1 MNEKNKD
8 SKFLEAIYRNAEEQ
22 KKQIRQDIEDYKK
35 KSMNDSSEKNS
46 ALPEISKE
54 SKFLDAINRDAAEH
68 MAQITQEI
76 ENYKSEKIEQ
86 ATEQGLQ
93 DAYDLIR
100 EDLTKRTSKI
110 VNSVAKQ
117 ELELRNSLFDERQ
130 SIRDEVFAQATE
142 KLTSFTQT
150 EDYTAFLE
158 RSINE
163 IAEIVGADDCTV
175 YLAPKD
181 EDKSALISSVLTQAQ
196 IVLDNHILIGGIR
209 VHCPSKG
216 ITLDDTLDLRLSD
229 QYAWFNENSGLKVV

>member
-8 SKFLEAIYRNAEEQ
+8 SKFLDAIYKSAEQQ
-22 KKQIRQDIEDYKK
+22 KEQIRQDIEDYKK
-35 KSMNDSSEKNS
+35 KSMSASSGKKTS
-46 ALPEISKE
+46 VTEISKE

-100 EDLTKRTSKI
+100 EDVTKRTSKI
-110 VNSVAKQ
+110 VNNVARQ
-117 ELELRNSLFDERQ
+117 EIELRNSLFDERQ
-130 SIRDEVFAQATE
+130 SIRDEVFAAATQQL
-142 KLTSFTQT
+142 KSFTGTQ
-150 EDYTAFLE
+150 DYTVFLE
-158 RSINE
+158 RSLKE
-163 IAEIVGADDCTV
+163 VADVVGAERCVV

-181 EDKSALISSVLTQAQ
+181 ESKSDFIKSLLPQAE
-196 IVLDNHILIGGIR
+196 IAADNHILIGGIR

-216 ITLDDTLDLRLSD
+216 ITLDDTLDVRLGD
-229 QYAWFNENSGLKVV
+229 QYAWFNENTGLKVV